1 MVIVYIYC
9 EMKKC
14 GRQAIYIRKRTVTWM
29 GLANDMSDVVP
40 TKILQLQIKSEK
52 GESDGRLRSGRRTNE
67 AESRNGWRSEGQT
80 DDIDQRVRD
89 GREDRF

>member
-52 GESDGRLRSGRRTNE
+52 GESERPRTDE
-67 AESRNGWRSEGQT
+67 ERTISFRTAGGTTTLCS
-80 DDIDQRVRD
+80 
-89 GREDRF
+89 